1 MVGALLLLVA
11 GCAPSLRPAGKPMA
25 TVSFVLGSDA
35 ETGQDSKQA
44 VKNVDMADD
53 LTHCSVNA
61 NTNTNINANASA
73 ATDVHKPQKLF
84 FRTIDGTLL
93 ALQRW
98 MPGPDAVSIVSG
110 AACKASAK
118 ADVEPG
124 YASGQALATAP
135 QAVILG
141 LHGFGDYAN
150 GFAEA
155 GAQLAQQGIAVYAYD
170 QRGFG
175 RSPTRGFWPGA
186 NSLVQDASDALLV
199 LHHLY
204 PATPVYLVGVSMGA
218 AVATITAASRP
229 HVMDGVILVSPAV
242 WDRADMP
249 WYQTMPLAVLSHSL
263 PWLPVSGRG
272 LKIWPSD
279 NIEMLRRLGR
289 DRNMLSSVRVDMVAG
304 VADLMD
310 MARLRAGDLDLP
322 VLVMS
327 GRKDQV
333 IPPDVMASFVRDLP
347 GMAKTASSTRI
358 DKGSATICVYEQG
371 YHMLLRDL
379 NGPQVID
386 DLAMWIRGSP
396 RDESSQCR

>member
-1 MVGALLLLVA
+1 
-11 GCAPSLRPAGKPMA
+11 
-25 TVSFVLGSDA
+25 
-35 ETGQDSKQA
+35 
-44 VKNVDMADD
+44 
-53 LTHCSVNA
+53 
-61 NTNTNINANASA
+61 
-73 ATDVHKPQKLF
+73 
-84 FRTIDGTLL
+84 
-93 ALQRW
+93 
-98 MPGPDAVSIVSG
+98 
-110 AACKASAK
+110 
-118 ADVEPG
+118 
-124 YASGQALATAP
+124 
-135 QAVILG
+135 
-141 LHGFGDYAN
+141 
-150 GFAEA
+150 
-155 GAQLAQQGIAVYAYD
+155 
-170 QRGFG
+170 
-175 RSPTRGFWPGA
+175 
-186 NSLVQDASDALLV
+186 
-199 LHHLY
+199 
-204 PATPVYLVGVSMGA
+204 MGA

>member
-1 MVGALLLLVA
+1 MVGALLLMA
-11 GCAPSLRPAGKPMA
+11 GCAPSLRPAGGPLA
-25 TVSFVLGSDA
+25 TVSFVA
-35 ETGQDSKQA
+35 
-44 VKNVDMADD
+44 ADD
-53 LTHCSVNA
+53 GENGAELKDDHNDHDMGHNVVSGTS
-61 NTNTNINANASA
+61 
-73 ATDVHKPQKLF
+73 QKLF

-93 ALQRW
+93 ALQHW
-98 MPGPDAVSIVSG
+98 LPKAEIETVPTLAALTTDATGPGALP
-110 AACKASAK
+110 AS
-118 ADVEPG
+118 
-124 YASGQALATAP
+124 
-135 QAVILG
+135 QAVVLG

-155 GAQLAQQGIAVYAYD
+155 GTQLAQSGIAVYAYD

-175 RSPTRGFWPGA
+175 RSPTRGFWPGT
-186 NSLVQDASDALLV
+186 NSLVQDASDALAV

-204 PATPVYLVGVSMGA
+204 PATPVYLAGVSMGA
-218 AVATITAASRP
+218 AVAIITAASRP
-229 HVMDGVILVSPAV
+229 HAMDGVILVSPAV

-249 WYQTMPLAVLSHSL
+249 WYQTLPLSVLSHSL

-279 NIEMLRRLGR
+279 NIEMLRRLAR
-289 DRNMLSSVRVDMVAG
+289 DPNMLSSVRVDMVAG

-310 MARLRAGDLDLP
+310 MARLRAGDLQLP

-327 GRKDQV
+327 GARDQV
-333 IPPDVMASFVRDLP
+333 IPPDVMASFVRELP
-347 GMAKTASSTRI
+347 GMAKTPPATTI